1 MLIMWDEETG
11 TMMDS
16 ETRDLLDLCVLVD
29 FRAEMAI
36 GSAESKIRMEK
47 LYLAI
52 DEAFQREEDE
62 AEAEARHLQK

>member
-1 MLIMWDEETG
+1 
-11 TMMDS
+11 MDS

-62 AEAEARHLQK
+62 AEAEARLLQE